1 MKYVK
6 LFENFINEANS
17 AEDFIKKYGKSSSFQ
32 PNELIE
38 VNYGGVVSSKNGG
51 LGGKTSPSFIRKTD
65 KVGIS
70 DMSVISP
77 AEATMLPKGSIRKA
91 EKEGLI
97 KIIRTDDAAENC
109 IIATPKWFE
118 DNVSFS

>member
-1 MKYVK
+1 MKYIK

-17 AEDFIKKYGKSSSFQ
+17 AEDFIKKYGKSKSFQ
-32 PNELIE
+32 PNDMIEL
-38 VNYGGVVSSKNGG
+38 NYGGVVCSKNGG
-51 LGGKTSPSFIRKTD
+51 LGGKTGPSFIRKTD
-65 KVGIS
+65 VVGIS
-70 DMSVISP
+70 SIEAITP
-77 AEATMLPKGSIRKA
+77 ADAPMLPKGSIRKA

-97 KIIRTDDAAENC
+97 KINRTDDSAEKC

>member
-6 LFENFINEANS
+6 LFENFINEANL
-17 AEDFIKKYGKSSSFQ
+17 AEDFIKKYGKSKSFQ
-32 PNELIE
+32 PNDFIEL
-38 VNYGGVVSSKNGG
+38 NYGGVVSSKNGG

-65 KVGIS
+65 VVGIS
-70 DMSVISP
+70 SIEAITP
-77 AEATMLPKGSIRKA
+77 ADAEMLPKGSIRKA

-97 KIIRTDDAAENC
+97 KINRTDDSAEKC

>member
-17 AEDFIKKYGKSSSFQ
+17 SDDFIKKYGKSKSFQ
-32 PNELIE
+32 PNDFVEL
-38 VNYGGVVSSKNGG
+38 NYGGVVSSTNGG

-65 KVGIS
+65 VVGIS
-70 DMSVISP
+70 SI
-77 AEATMLPKGSIRKA
+77 EAITPDDAPMLPKGSTRKA

-97 KIIRTDDAAENC
+97 KITRTDDSAEKY
-109 IIATPKWFE
+109 IISTPKWFE